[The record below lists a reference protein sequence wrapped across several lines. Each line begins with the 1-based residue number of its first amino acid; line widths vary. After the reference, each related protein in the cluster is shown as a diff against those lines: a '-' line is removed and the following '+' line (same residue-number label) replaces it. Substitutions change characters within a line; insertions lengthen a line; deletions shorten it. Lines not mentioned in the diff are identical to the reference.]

1 MGVTYEEATG
11 NRPQQPPKVA
21 KAVTY
26 EEATAPFSQQKNPDN
41 MSFGEDLA
49 RSAGSGLL
57 GGTAGLADFA
67 SLINPLP
74 QYTEDGIRLG
84 PLTFTG
90 NSVGISMP
98 TSATDMAE
106 DVTGG
111 GVSYE
116 PKHKASEYV
125 KTGAS
130 FLPNLVGGE
139 GNLVRRG
146 ITDVALPAIASQF
159 AGDQFKGTALEPIA
173 RVGGA
178 LVGGVGGAGAAAV
191 LGRKAAR
198 EAEVGRTIL
207 GSASER
213 DPASLISKVKTADE
227 IIPGSKPKLA
237 ESVDDI
243 GLSNLEQ
250 RQSNVSPNDLKSRIR
265 QRGEE
270 QNMAR
275 RAVTDTLD
283 PPSANPLSAA
293 DEITSRLD
301 IAKSTG
307 ESAIQN
313 AKNIAIAKTSAL
325 PVGRDAQDVG
335 SSIRTAVLD
344 KKAAAKSAVNDLYK
358 NVNPSGD
365 LNLVARPIKDAADEI
380 KLGFVPE
387 SAPMTSSEKRIF
399 DIATNMSETNGLH
412 NIAEF
417 KKNINKAI
425 AEEIKAVGD
434 TSPTVFRLNKLRSAV
449 EDTLENAFANQQKW
463 KIPAGYS
470 GPQPNMTP
478 GASRRLDAAN
488 SAYREYASTYRSNP
502 VSKAVASAGYQP
514 AKLDSSLPGLAFKAG
529 PTGKQTAEAFL
540 KASENSPESISA
552 LKESAINTL
561 SPKIK
566 DGILDAKTVASW
578 KSKHKGALEAI
589 DAVDPT
595 FMRSIDEAA
604 ASSHSLESISVA
616 AKEAEKDAVIG
627 YAQKLLG
634 VESNDRVKEVV
645 FSALSGQDGA
655 KKIKDLVAAVS
666 GNATAL
672 NGLKAAGARRL
683 IEQFTNM
690 SGQIRGSELVGFV
703 SKHKDALEELFGPQG
718 YSSLSKVSDDI
729 ARSTKAFEN
738 TKVPIGSSTASQV
751 VGPMDALRNFGES
764 AAGTLSRAGTNMLSF
779 IGLPG
784 ATATTAA
791 LGVGL
796 KTIAGVLNFMS
807 IRNGLKF
814 QSLLEDAIMDPKL
827 AAQLMEKAVVDGK
840 PTTAFQKLAKLL
852 MVSVNDNMVRSGR
865 KSGGRVGID
874 HTAEADNLI
883 AAAEESRQK
892 QSMATET
899 LLNQP
904 DDSIVKALDVAN
916 RSI

>member
-11 NRPQQPPKVA
+11 NQSQQPPKVA
-21 KAVTY
+21 KSVTY
-26 EEATAPFSQQKNPDN
+26 EEATAPFSQQKNPGN

-84 PLTFTG
+84 PLTFNG
-90 NSVGISMP
+90 KSVGVSMP
-98 TSATDMAE
+98 TGATDMAE
-106 DVTGG
+106 EVTGG

-116 PKHKASEYV
+116 PKHKANEYV

-130 FLPNLVGGE
+130 FLPNLIGGE

-213 DPASLISKVKTADE
+213 DPAALISKVKTADE

-250 RQSNVSPNDLKSRIR
+250 RQSNASPNDLKSRIR

-301 IAKSTG
+301 IAKTTG

-325 PVGRDAQDVG
+325 PIGRDAQDVG

-380 KLGFVPE
+380 KLGFAPE

-412 NIAEF
+412 NISEF

-463 KIPAGYS
+463 KTPTGYS

-502 VSKAVASAGYQP
+502 VSKAVASAGY
-514 AKLDSSLPGLAFKAG
+514 
-529 PTGKQTAEAFL
+529 
-540 KASENSPESISA
+540 
-552 LKESAINTL
+552 
-561 SPKIK
+561 
-566 DGILDAKTVASW
+566 
-578 KSKHKGALEAI
+578 
-589 DAVDPT
+589 
-595 FMRSIDEAA
+595 
-604 ASSHSLESISVA
+604 
-616 AKEAEKDAVIG
+616 
-627 YAQKLLG
+627 
-634 VESNDRVKEVV
+634 
-645 FSALSGQDGA
+645 
-655 KKIKDLVAAVS
+655 
-666 GNATAL
+666 
-672 NGLKAAGARRL
+672 
-683 IEQFTNM
+683 
-690 SGQIRGSELVGFV
+690 
-703 SKHKDALEELFGPQG
+703 
-718 YSSLSKVSDDI
+718 
-729 ARSTKAFEN
+729 
-738 TKVPIGSSTASQV
+738 
-751 VGPMDALRNFGES
+751 
-764 AAGTLSRAGTNMLSF
+764 
-779 IGLPG
+779 
-784 ATATTAA
+784 
-791 LGVGL
+791 
-796 KTIAGVLNFMS
+796 
-807 IRNGLKF
+807 
-814 QSLLEDAIMDPKL
+814 
-827 AAQLMEKAVVDGK
+827 
-840 PTTAFQKLAKLL
+840 
-852 MVSVNDNMVRSGR
+852 
-865 KSGGRVGID
+865 
-874 HTAEADNLI
+874 
-883 AAAEESRQK
+883 
-892 QSMATET
+892 
-899 LLNQP
+899 
-904 DDSIVKALDVAN
+904 
-916 RSI
+916 